1 MHYAIKAL
9 KGVLLVVAGGQT
21 SEKTYLT
28 SLHEDILPLFAKVV
42 GDRSANPRREAA
54 EFCGAVIKHRII
66 CQCWFDSSTPV
77 GGSGSSGA
85 FGGGPLGSAV
95 GPTMEGPVKAVD
107 VDTELLSVL
116 IILMGDDDETVRRT
130 SMKVCEE

>member
-85 FGGGPLGSAV
+85 FGGGPLG
-95 GPTMEGPVKAVD
+95 GPTMEGPVKTVD

-116 IILMGDDDETVRRT
+116 IILMGDDDETVRRN